1 MVVLLRG
8 ANLLSRVVK
17 TPQIEFTGAGLNSRH
32 NTPVPG
38 ERALPRG
45 HWWRTQKIPNFRTWL
60 LGGIL
65 LGPLFFF
72 AACAAGRIVG
82 ETYRDPENGFQ
93 VRLPPAGWIPRALDG
108 ATLSFESPDL
118 RAALALLVE
127 CHAPETGDLPGV
139 ARHLFFGLEGK
150 RFEAREAI
158 RLHDAPGVRTRL
170 RARLEDA
177 PVEVEG
183 VTFRRARCLYDFIY
197 VAPPAAFP
205 QGHPDFDAF
214 VQSWAPLSER

>member
-1 MVVLLRG
+1 M
-8 ANLLSRVVK
+8 K
-17 TPQIEFTGAGLNSRH
+17 TFQIEFAGAGLRSRR
-32 NTPVPG
+32 NTPAPG

-45 HWWRTQKIPNFRTWL
+45 HPWRTQGIPNFRTWL
-60 LGGIL
+60 FGGFL
-65 LGPLFFF
+65 LGWFFFF

-82 ETYRDPENGFQ
+82 ETYRDPDHGFQ
-93 VRLPPAGWIPRALDG
+93 VRLPPAGAGWIPRPLDG
-108 ATLSFESPDL
+108 AALSFESPEL
-118 RAALALLVE
+118 RAAMALVVE
-127 CHAPETGDLPGV
+127 CSAPETGDLPGV

-170 RARLEDA
+170 RARLDDA